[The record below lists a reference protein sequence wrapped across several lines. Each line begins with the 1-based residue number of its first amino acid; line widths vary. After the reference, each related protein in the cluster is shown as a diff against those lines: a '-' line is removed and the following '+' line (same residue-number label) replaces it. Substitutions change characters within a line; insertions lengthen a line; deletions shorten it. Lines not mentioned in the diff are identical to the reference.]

1 MCKMYIVENLR
12 YINCYIYGDVIMIKG
27 GVVIF
32 CFLDKLCLMDFRG
45 LVIVCYLFG

>member
-27 GVVIF
+27 GGGNILF
-32 CFLDKLCLMDFRG
+32 FR
-45 LVIVCYLFG
+45 